1 MAERNFSV
9 GNTLV
14 KLLDDKKY
22 FSLRDVLTTMNPAD
36 IAAVFDELDESR
48 LPLMFRLL
56 PKELA
61 AETFVEMQPDPQEAA
76 DPRLLRFRA
85 EGGHRRA
92 VR

>member
-14 KLLDDKKY
+14 KLLDEKKY

-61 AETFVEMQPDPQEAA
+61 AETFVEMQPDPQE
-76 DPRLLRFRA
+76 LLIRGFSDS
-85 EGGHRRA
+85 ELKE
-92 VR
+92 VID